1 MSENISHTQ
10 LNDNSLKLEIKQ
22 GSTPEKMEDKVS
34 DVKYITNDDL
44 TLKKTIRNNLSIFRT
59 DEDMKKLFPSNSLTV
74 QCRKEKKYSG
84 NFISLFSPKF
94 NKLKVVISSCSSCNK
109 CDIWKNYL
117 ASDTKL
123 NVRLLVECTMLET
136 ACLATALMFFTLFLV
151 TILETSM
158 LVQLLI
164 SSLDLESTK
173 VAF

>member
-1 MSENISHTQ
+1 MKDHQNTKTTWLSENISHTQ

-94 NKLKVVISSCSSCNK
+94 NKLKVVISSS
-109 CDIWKNYL
+109 YL

-136 ACLATALMFFTLFLV
+136 ACLA
-151 TILETSM
+151 
-158 LVQLLI
+158 QLLC
-164 SSLDLESTK
+164 SLQYFL
-173 VAF
+173 